1 MNIPS
6 SGFYRKATDPRRWVA
21 PPVAEDSDLEVE
33 AESDVDDSDLDPDY
47 VVEENMTPTTS
58 GHVTRIRPEE
68 MPLDDDAGEDD
79 EDETVSG
86 DTPPPTKKVK
96 KAKDQPSRVW
106 KKEDIGHTPLPEYN
120 HPVPDFLLKPYE
132 FFLQMLT
139 MEILEDIVYQ
149 TNLYAR
155 QKDVST
161 AFSLDIQDLMVF
173 LGIILYMGV
182 VHIPSLDDYWAVNT
196 RIPQV
201 TDYMSAK
208 RFKQLR
214 STIHFNNNDYAKAST
229 DRFYKIRP
237 LFTGITKQ
245 FLRVKETPHQSVD
258 EVMVAYKGTMAG
270 NLRQYIAN
278 KPDKFGYK
286 LFCRASIDGFIH
298 DVLMYQGQTSFSSHP
313 VDLTE
318 EEEEQLL
325 SNRIVIV
332 LAKTIKDPANSA
344 IYADNYFTSI
354 QLVEFLKDKL
364 QCRYV
369 GTARP
374 NRIGNPPLMS
384 RKEMEKKTTPRG
396 KHDYVSCNGVLAMC
410 RKDNKPV
417 TILSSDAGVL
427 PLSKAKRWDKESKK
441 KVDIPCPAV
450 IKEYNGKMGGIDK
463 SDMLTHLY
471 KSPMKARRYYLRL
484 FGYILD
490 LCTTNAWILYKRD
503 SKALSEKPMPLKN
516 FRLEISAFA
525 RGYKTRPARCL
536 RDTPESFV
544 RPKKGQKSH
553 RPADN
558 LRYDYSKFHCPVF
571 VKQRMTCKHC
581 STHKEMHR
589 SRWVCKVCQV
599 ALCHS
604 ETRNCFEEFH
614 IRTPGFQL
622 ALHIHLI

>member
-1 MNIPS
+1 
-6 SGFYRKATDPRRWVA
+6 
-21 PPVAEDSDLEVE
+21 
-33 AESDVDDSDLDPDY
+33 
-47 VVEENMTPTTS
+47 MTRVRPQDMP
-58 GHVTRIRPEE
+58 PEE
-68 MPLDDDAGEDD
+68 DEEDDDDD
-79 EDETVSG
+79 EVTG
-86 DTPPPTKKVK
+86 DTPPPSK
-96 KAKDQPSRVW
+96 KAKTTKAPQPPRSW
-106 KKEDIGHTPLPEYN
+106 KREDIKHPPLPEYN
-120 HPVPDFLLKPYE
+120 HPVPEYLLKPYE
-132 FFLQMLT
+132 FFLQMLPID
-139 MEILEDIVYQ
+139 MLEDIVYQ
-149 TNLYAR
+149 TNLFAR

-161 AFSLDIQDLMVF
+161 AFSLDLQDLMVF
-173 LGIILYMGV
+173 VGTILYMGV
-182 VHIPSLDDYWAVNT
+182 VNMPSLDDYWAVTT

-214 STIHFNNNDYAKAST
+214 TMIHFNNNDNAKTST
-229 DRFYKIRP
+229 DRFFKIRP
-237 LFTGITKQ
+237 LYSGITKQ
-245 FLRVKETPHQSVD
+245 FLKVKETPQQSID
-258 EVMVAYKGTMAG
+258 EVMVAYKGTRAG

-298 DVLMYQGQTSFSSHP
+298 DLIMYQGNTTFSSHP

-318 EEEEQLL
+318 EEDKQLL
-325 SNRIVIV
+325 SSKLVIA
-332 LAKTIKDPANSA
+332 LAKTLKHPTNSA

-354 QLVEFLKDKL
+354 QLVEFLRDKF

-374 NRIGNPPLMS
+374 NRIGKPPLMS
-384 RKEMEKKTTPRG
+384 KKDMEKKATPRG

-410 RKDNKPV
+410 WKDNKQV
-417 TILSSDAGVL
+417 NVLSSDAGIH
-427 PLSKAKRWDKESKK
+427 PLSVAKRWDKEARK
-441 KVDIPCPAV
+441 KVDIPCPTV

-471 KSPMKARRYYLRL
+471 KSPMKARRWYLRL
-484 FGYILD
+484 FGYVLD

-503 SKALSEKPMPLKN
+503 AKALAEKPMPLKH
-516 FRLEISAFA
+516 FRVDISAFA
-525 RGYKTRPARCL
+525 RGYKTRPARSL
-536 RDTPESFV
+536 RHSPLESFV

-558 LRYDYSKFHCPVF
+558 LRFDYSKFHCPIF
-571 VKQRMTCKHC
+571 VKQRMSCKYC
-581 STHKEMHR
+581 STHKDMHR

-614 IRTPGFQL
+614 IPPASNSPSGSATPSPSRPSTSSSSASL
-622 ALHIHLI
+622 SSAATP

>member
-1 MNIPS
+1 MLLIYTFLS
-6 SGFYRKATDPRRWVA
+6 A
-21 PPVAEDSDLEVE
+21 
-33 AESDVDDSDLDPDY
+33 
-47 VVEENMTPTTS
+47 

-68 MPLDDDAGEDD
+68 MPLDDDD
-79 EDETVSG
+79 EDEDEEETVSG
-86 DTPPPTKKVK
+86 ETPPPTKKAK
-96 KAKDQPSRVW
+96 KAKAQPSRVW

-139 MEILEDIVYQ
+139 IEMLEDIVYQ

-161 AFSLDIQDLMVF
+161 AFSIDIQDLMVF
-173 LGIILYMGV
+173 VGIILYMGV
-182 VHIPSLDDYWAVNT
+182 VHMPSLDDYWAVNT

-214 STIHFNNNDYAKAST
+214 STIHFNNNDNAKAST

-237 LFTGITKQ
+237 LFTGVTKQ
-245 FLRVKETPHQSVD
+245 FLRVKETPQQSVD

-298 DVLMYQGQTSFSSHP
+298 DVLMYQGQTTFSSHP
-313 VDLTE
+313 VDLNE
-318 EEEEQLL
+318 EEEEHLL
-325 SNRIVIV
+325 SNRIVIA

-384 RKEMEKKTTPRG
+384 RKEMEKKTTLRG

-410 RKDNKPV
+410 WKDNKPV

-427 PLSKAKRWDKESKK
+427 PLSSAKRWDKETKK
-441 KVDIPCPAV
+441 KVNIPCPAV

-471 KSPMKARRYYLRL
+471 KSPMKARRWYLRL

-490 LCTTNAWILYKRD
+490 LCTTNAWVLYKRD

-525 RGYKTRPARCL
+525 RGYKTRPARSL
-536 RDTPESFV
+536 RHTPESFESFV
-544 RPKKGQKSH
+544 RPKKGQKTN
-553 RPADN
+553 RPADI
-558 LRYDYSKFHCPVF
+558 LRYDYSKFHCPMF

-581 STHKEMHR
+581 STHKDMHR
-589 SRWVCKVCQV
+589 SRWVCSVCQV
-599 ALCHS
+599 ALCHT
-604 ETRNCFEEFH
+604 ETRNCFAEFH
-614 IRTPGFQL
+614 IPPASNSPSTSTSPSPSRTSTSSTSASPSST
-622 ALHIHLI
+622 AAAAP